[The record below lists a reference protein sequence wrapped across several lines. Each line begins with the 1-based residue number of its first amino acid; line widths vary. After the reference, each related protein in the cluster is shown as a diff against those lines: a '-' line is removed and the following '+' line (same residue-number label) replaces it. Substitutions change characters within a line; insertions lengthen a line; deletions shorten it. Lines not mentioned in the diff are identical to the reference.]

1 MQESNA
7 ENDFANKYKLYRNA
21 KTRKQHAAYDALM
34 TSNNLVSDFALT
46 WDKKI
51 LIKTMWHIIA
61 LLCNVQWS
69 TILKIN
75 KKKKNPW
82 KAKFKEKLNS

>member
-7 ENDFANKYKLYRNA
+7 ENDFANKYKLPVYRNA

-51 LIKTMWHIIA
+51 LIKTMWHIIEINGP
-61 LLCNVQWS
+61 LLHCYAMYNEA
-69 TILKIN
+69 
-75 KKKKNPW
+75 PY
-82 KAKFKEKLNS
+82 

>member
-51 LIKTMWHIIA
+51 LIKTMWHIIEINGT
-61 LLCNVQWS
+61 LLHCYAMYNEA
-69 TILKIN
+69 
-75 KKKKNPW
+75 PY
-82 KAKFKEKLNS
+82 

>member
-1 MQESNA
+1 MCSSSETNLTICFGAACSLNKKHSSVQESNA

-46 WDKKI
+46 
-51 LIKTMWHIIA
+51 
-61 LLCNVQWS
+61 
-69 TILKIN
+69 
-75 KKKKNPW
+75 
-82 KAKFKEKLNS
+82 